1 MASDVPATMKRLV
14 AKEPGHDVAS
24 CKIEVETAD
33 VPSPKSG
40 ELLIRVV
47 AAPINPSDYGEWYKS
62 NASKYP
68 LTMGKEGCGV
78 VVQSG
83 GGLATYRF
91 SIGAKV
97 GFIGLTKGQGSYSE
111 YVSVDASSCFNMPD
125 DVPIEDCASFF
136 VNPYTA
142 IGILDTAVNKE
153 KSPAFVHTAAAS
165 QLGQMIAKL
174 APEEDVDVI
183 HVVRREEQAEILRKL
198 GAEHVVVTGS
208 GSDEES
214 MEKWKEELKRKIKE
228 LDCTCAFDAVSGRM
242 TGDLLD
248 CMPPKGTV
256 YTYGGLAGKCSN
268 ITPSDLI
275 YRKKELKG
283 FLLTNWV
290 RDGGM
295 MSMVPRMLRASGKVN
310 AGLKGPD
317 GWSST
322 QFEDT
327 TLEKAHDDIVRL
339 LSSSATGK
347 KLRIRFDK

>member
-1 MASDVPATMKRLV
+1 MANEIPPTMRRLV
-14 AKEPGHDVAS
+14 AKEPGHDLAS
-24 CKIEVETAD
+24 CKIEVETVD
-33 VPSPKSG
+33 VPAPASG
-40 ELLIRVV
+40 ELLIRVA
-47 AAPINPSDYGEWYKS
+47 AAPINPSDYGEWYQS

-68 LTMGKEGCGV
+68 LPMGKEGCGV
-78 VVQSG
+78 VVKSG
-83 GGLATYRF
+83 GGLAALRF

-97 GFIGLTKGQGSYSE
+97 GFVGLKNQGSYSE
-111 YVSVDASSCFNMPD
+111 YVTVAASSCFPMPD
-125 DVPIEDCASFF
+125 DVPVEDCASFF

-142 IGILDTAVNKE
+142 VGIIDTAANKE
-153 KSPAFVHTAAAS
+153 KSPSFVHTAAAS

-183 HVVRREEQAEILRKL
+183 HVVRREEQAELLRKL

-214 MEKWKEELKRKIKE
+214 VGKWKEELKKKVKE

-275 YRKKELKG
+275 YREKKLKG
-283 FLLTNWV
+283 FFLASWIKE
-290 RDGGM
+290 GGM
-295 MSMVPRMLRASGKVN
+295 LSMVPRMLRASRKVN
-310 AGLKGPD
+310 TGLKGPE

-327 TLEKAHDDIVRL
+327 TLEKAHGDIVRL

-347 KLRIRFDK
+347 KLRIRFDR